1 MIFLST
7 FMLSLVVANTILTIK
22 TLGNAKLKIYYIKYF
37 TFTILYVR
45 STLAT
50 FFLQF
55 YINGNLMSEI
65 NKVINLNE
73 HREFLSF
80 ISLCACSLN

>member
-22 TLGNAKLKIYYIKYF
+22 TLCSAKLKIYYIKYF

-45 STLAT
+45 ITLEF

-55 YINGNLMSEI
+55 YILMAI
-65 NKVINLNE
+65 
-73 HREFLSF
+73 
-80 ISLCACSLN
+80 